1 MIHTI
6 EIKVGLKKGVADPE
20 GKNVKKTL
28 QLLGLTNLGEVH
40 TARLYRIEVDAGS
53 RDEAEEEARIMCEKL
68 LANPVINSY
77 EIKFL
82 EQ

>member
-1 MIHTI
+1 MIYTV

-28 QLLGLTNLGEVH
+28 QLLGLTNLGDVH
-40 TARLYRIEVDAGS
+40 TSRLYKMDIDADSEDGA
-53 RDEAEEEARIMCEKL
+53 REEATVMCEKL

-77 EIKFL
+77 QIAIL
-82 EQ
+82 S

>member
-1 MIHTI
+1 MIHTV

-28 QLLGLTNLGEVH
+28 QLLGLTNLGDVH
-40 TARLYRIEVDAGS
+40 TARIYTIDIDAETREG
-53 RDEAEEEARIMCEKL
+53 AKEEATVMCEKL

-77 EIKFL
+77 ETAFL
-82 EQ
+82 P

>member
-1 MIHTI
+1 MIYNV

-28 QLLGLTNLGEVH
+28 ELLGLKNLGEVH
-40 TARLYRIEVDAGS
+40 TVRLYRIEIDADSEAG
-53 RDEAEEEARIMCEKL
+53 AEEEGRVICEKL

-77 EIKFL
+77 EINIL
-82 EQ
+82 G